1 MRCPVH
7 ASRRKH
13 HSATRS
19 LARCLLARPPYPIPP
34 CTESVPTP
42 LSNHNMVRR
51 MVGSR
56 LHASTRVYPAPGGA
70 DSNCLDPDLAA
81 PTQAM
86 DDRMLE
92 RRPEKQRL
100 DTSWQ
105 HLSAHTLAASYLD
118 LSSAASA
125 KDSSEEG
132 DEYVPRPISF
142 VRANVLPNRTHAHF
156 YWFYSPPRPKSLPA
170 ARLKNRHGPRPV
182 FPLTSLTSHTQANHP
197 VRGGQQ
203 LKLLGGPGAN
213 LKTVHLEPFSIR
225 LGLFWRLDVL
235 VQQPAH
241 LRGRPALQFYGV
253 LQPLQRLPQ
262 PPRWQGRGGRDA
274 RAVAGLGR
282 CLHHQPL
289 FKSQPHI
296 IRWWRPTV

>member
-1 MRCPVH
+1 MHGVRPH
-7 ASRRKH
+7 AVVKPQHDEAGGGFTS
-13 HSATRS
+13 STR
-19 LARCLLARPPYPIPP
+19 LP
-34 CTESVPTP
+34 
-42 LSNHNMVRR
+42 
-51 MVGSR
+51 
-56 LHASTRVYPAPGGA
+56 ASTPRLEVLTRIASTLIWLPHSGDGRPHAGA
-70 DSNCLDPDLAA
+70 TSGEATSRYILAA
-81 PTQAM
+81 
-86 DDRMLE
+86 
-92 RRPEKQRL
+92 
-100 DTSWQ
+100 S
-105 HLSAHTLAASYLD
+105 LSAHAGGELSRSLLGSFCEGQQRGRRRVRAPAYLVRTGKCSTQPNARSLLLVLLAATPQKS
-118 LSSAASA
+118 
-125 KDSSEEG
+125 
-132 DEYVPRPISF
+132 PCRPIED
-142 VRANVLPNRTHAHF
+142 
-156 YWFYSPPRPKSLPA
+156 
-170 ARLKNRHGPRPV
+170 RHGPRPV
-182 FPLTSLTSHTQANHP
+182 CPLTSLTSHTQANHP

-274 RAVAGLGR
+274 RAVAQLLRLYHGLGR